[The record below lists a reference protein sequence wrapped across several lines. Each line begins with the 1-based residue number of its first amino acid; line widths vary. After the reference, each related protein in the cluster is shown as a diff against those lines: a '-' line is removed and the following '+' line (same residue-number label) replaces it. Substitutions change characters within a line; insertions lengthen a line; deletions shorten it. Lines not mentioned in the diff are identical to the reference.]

1 MGVAGAFLG
10 ASLGK
15 QLDGS
20 HLLARFG
27 LLMIGIGLFMF
38 RLRPNP
44 LGHDVR
50 LTPETAAR
58 LLPRLVMIG
67 FGVGLLSGFFGIG
80 GGFLIVPGLVLATGM
95 ALQNAI
101 GTSLVAVTAFGAAT
115 ALSYS
120 ASGMVDWRLA
130 LLVIAGGIIGTLIGS

>member
-1 MGVAGAFLG
+1 
-10 ASLGK
+10 
-15 QLDGS
+15 
-20 HLLARFG
+20 
-27 LLMIGIGLFMF
+27 
-38 RLRPNP
+38 
-44 LGHDVR
+44 
-50 LTPETAAR
+50 
-58 LLPRLVMIG
+58 MIG

-130 LLVIAGGIIGTLIGS
+130 PLVIAGGIIGTLIGSQANARLALHRRALSVTFAGFVIAVGVYVVIRGLGAA